1 MISSDANRA
10 SHCCFAAATER
21 ETIHRG
27 NDRLAE
33 IFDQIE
39 DILSKRARF
48 LRFDGADLREL
59 INVGA
64 RDECFIAGSSQ
75 DDAAHGGVILC
86 ILERGLKIL
95 PRSLVQS
102 VEDFR
107 PIESDIGNRA
117 FLGIQD
123 SFEI

>member
-1 MISSDANRA
+1 MLPALRVLLA
-10 SHCCFAAATER
+10 LRRPER
-21 ETIHRG
+21 G
-27 NDRLAE
+27 
-33 IFDQIE
+33 
-39 DILSKRARF
+39 
-48 LRFDGADLREL
+48 EL
-59 INVGA
+59 VDVGA
-64 RDECFIAGSSQ
+64 GDECFIAGSSQ
-75 DDAAHGGVILC
+75 DDAAHGDVILC